1 MERETPDY
9 VRNRLNKRLFDKVNA
24 IEMKREEEQR
34 EAARS
39 AKMTKEEKRQMR
51 LKKRQQELKVR
62 PLNCL
67 LIMEHLYEETSATTC
82 FDEIGTSNVSIFF
95 DKMSRR

>member
-1 MERETPDY
+1 MILNKILFFSEVERETPDY

-51 LKKRQQELKVR
+51 LKKRQQELKVS

-67 LIMEHLYEETSATTC
+67 LILEHLL
-82 FDEIGTSNVSIFF
+82 SIMIALQ
-95 DKMSRR
+95 KQN

>member
-1 MERETPDY
+1 MILNKILFFSEVERETPDY

-39 AKMTKEEKRQMR
+39 AKMTKEEKQKLLSKLTPIQYRVTQD
-51 LKKRQQELKVR
+51 KVTER
-62 PLNCL
+62 
-67 LIMEHLYEETSATTC
+67 
-82 FDEIGTSNVSIFF
+82 
-95 DKMSRR
+95 